1 MSSTVIELPKSLVK
15 LKDRQEIAEGTF
27 VFHFEKPANFNFT
40 PGQFVDK
47 CAGYLQGA
55 VSVHAPQLHLQQIL
69 TTAGPRQRGH
79 GWVFDC
85 KVIVDG

>member
-1 MSSTVIELPKSLVK
+1 MSSTVIESPKDLVS

-40 PGQFVDK
+40 PGQFVETFE
-47 CAGYLQGA
+47 GYLQGA
-55 VSVHAPQLHLQQIL
+55 VSVHAAQLHLQQFL
-69 TTAGPRQRGH
+69 TTAGPRRRGH
-79 GWVFDC
+79 GCVFDF